1 VVGLFRKRQVLDP
14 LVVDPVAEQA
24 SISPQDNV
32 PGAPAP
38 DLETI
43 AHGNAAPEALV
54 GGAWGVTIGFG
65 ANSEIDPKSV
75 VPRPDSELQD
85 D

>member
-1 VVGLFRKRQVLDP
+1 MGLFRKRRALDP
-14 LVVDPVAEQA
+14 LVVDPVAAQS

-38 DLETI
+38 DLEAITH
-43 AHGNAAPEALV
+43 ANAGSEALA
-54 GGAWGVTIGFG
+54 GGAWGVTIGYG

-75 VPRPDSELQD
+75 VPRPDAEVKD

>member
-1 VVGLFRKRQVLDP
+1 MGVFRKRTVLDP
-14 LVVDPVAEQA
+14 LVVDPESAKL

-32 PGAPAP
+32 PGAPTP
-38 DLETI
+38 DLERI

-54 GGAWGVTIGFG
+54 GGAWGVTIGYG

-75 VPRPDSELQD
+75 VPRPDGELKD